1 MDNTTYD
8 ITTLIQD
15 LDRIA
20 KTARTAWINCLD
32 PESLSIVRAGVEAWN
47 QHCIENGWIDETTD
61 FDEFSCEKTWCIELL
76 VESLESI

>member
-1 MDNTTYD
+1 MDNTAYD
-8 ITTLIQD
+8 IKTLIND
-15 LDRIA
+15 LDRIS

-47 QHCIENGWIDETTD
+47 EYCDLNGWTESKTD
-61 FDEFSCEKTWCIELL
+61 FEEFASEKTWCIELL